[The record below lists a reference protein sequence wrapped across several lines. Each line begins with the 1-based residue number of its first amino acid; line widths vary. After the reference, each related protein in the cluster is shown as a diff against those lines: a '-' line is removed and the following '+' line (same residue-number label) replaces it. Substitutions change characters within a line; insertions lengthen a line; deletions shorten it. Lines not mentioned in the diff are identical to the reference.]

1 MVTVTCTCAANYLFR
16 RILSYCRGHNVGGAG
31 DGAIDGN
38 GDVGTIRYSTRSMSD
53 DHEWTPVIPGAGT
66 GNWHFHEPSIGTMN
80 ARVESA
86 MPSPNC
92 ISERERKESGRR
104 REEGRPQRTLKL
116 NSTCAIAANPTT
128 GSFFFAH
135 LSKQNSCLP
144 GRPRLPPR
152 VHAATVS
159 GCATPLLYTV
169 CHVNQKSDHNATVI
183 KRTFLR

>member
-31 DGAIDGN
+31 DGAIDGD

-116 NSTCAIAANPTT
+116 N
-128 GSFFFAH
+128 
-135 LSKQNSCLP
+135 
-144 GRPRLPPR
+144 
-152 VHAATVS
+152 
-159 GCATPLLYTV
+159 V
-169 CHVNQKSDHNATVI
+169 CHCCKPDHRFFLFCTLVETKQLPAGKAAVAAEGPRGYSKRLRNPLTVHRVPCES
-183 KRTFLR
+183 KK